1 MSIIN
6 PLTNRCVKIGS
17 KVWKHLINQ
26 GLIDEDGIND
36 DTKIVANI
44 QDDDEEEIELKRQEA
59 LKKIDKEIYTLKKGK
74 GFYKDNLVKEKRK
87 PTQTST
93 YKKEIERLNKK
104 IDKMNLKDKK
114 KFAIA
119 EKVDQSEESD
129 ESEESEESE
138 K

>member
-6 PLTNRCVKIGS
+6 PLTNRSVKIGS

-59 LKKIDKEIYTLKKGK
+59 LKKIDKEIYILKKGR
-74 GFYKDNLVKEKRK
+74 GFYKDKIVKELKK

-119 EKVDQSEESD
+119 EKKED
-129 ESEESEESE
+129 SEESEESDGQF
-138 K
+138 